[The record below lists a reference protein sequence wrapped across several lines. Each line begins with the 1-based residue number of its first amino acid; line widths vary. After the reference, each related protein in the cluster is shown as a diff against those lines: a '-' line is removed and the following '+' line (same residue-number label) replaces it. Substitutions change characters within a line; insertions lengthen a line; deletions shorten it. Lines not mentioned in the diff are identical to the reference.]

1 MKPCTPAEAAVQQP
15 SECSLFLL
23 ILVKGVNEITRTRG
37 RAHTHTHPFVAAA
50 LRCRRWFLTNTA
62 ASSLSIIDGTLIPTA
77 SLL

>member
-23 ILVKGVNEITRTRG
+23 ILVKGVNEITRTRR

-77 SLL
+77 SVL